1 MPVRLFVGNLPYDM
15 TEPDLREF
23 FSPIGPLSTVII
35 PVDRETGKRR
45 GFAFVEFSAP
55 AQAAEASRK
64 LNNQP
69 FKGRNITINEARAR
83 ENRPESGSGPR
94 PGYSMRPAGVGGAPR
109 PGFTPRPGFAPRTP
123 FGNSDF
129 TQNPMENERSARA
142 ERRSRN
148 FGPDAKP
155 VRKRRASY
163 GPKTEMGV
171 KKGPLRERISGQI
184 FGSYEDGGNDDD
196 LEIEDYMAD
205 FKNSDEEDAV

>member
-1 MPVRLFVGNLPYDM
+1 MSVRLFVGNLPYDM

-23 FSPIGPLSTVII
+23 FSPVGPLSTVII

-45 GFAFVEFSAP
+45 GFAFVEFSDP

-83 ENRPESGSGPR
+83 ENRPDSGSGPR
-94 PGYSMRPAGVGGAPR
+94 PGYSMRPAGSNSTPR
-109 PGFTPRPGFAPRTP
+109 PGFTPRPS
-123 FGNSDF
+123 FGGSSDF
-129 TQNPMENERSARA
+129 GQNPMENGRA
-142 ERRSRN
+142 GRGERRSRS

-155 VRKRRASY
+155 ARKRRNNY

-171 KKGPLRERISGQI
+171 KKAPIRERGGGRL
-184 FGSYEDGGNDDD
+184 FGGLEDDLDDD
-196 LEIEDYMAD
+196 LDLDYMAD
-205 FKNSDEEDAV
+205 LKESDEEDAV